1 MWKHSIAIAGLAAL
15 CLACGGG
22 EKAGGN
28 SAAKAEARKAE
39 WTWLENSRKQ
49 LQEMRAQAVTLAA
62 SPETATQVE
71 AVQQQIDTKTDEL
84 GRRLVQYINDDP
96 PVQGEPMKPEQL
108 AAFRLK
114 SAEDM
119 VVAAEF
125 IDKGG
130 DYRRAIDIYKAAL
143 SVDPDNPELK
153 AALEKADTMRLVTP
167 ERFALVK
174 KGMTEDEV
182 RQVLGQVYLRNVK
195 DYPEKHIVSWFFPTA
210 DDGHAAAVYFSKKGD
225 KVQVYQATF
234 DAVKPGGGGAEEPK

>member
-1 MWKHSIAIAGLAAL
+1 MWKHSIAIAGLAVL
-15 CLACGGG
+15 CFACGGG
-22 EKAGGN
+22 EKSEGN
-28 SAAKAEARKAE
+28 LAAKAEARKAE
-39 WTWLENSRKQ
+39 WTWLENAHKE
-49 LQEMRAQAVTLAA
+49 LQEMRAQVATLAA
-62 SPETATQVE
+62 NPETAAQVE
-71 AVQQQIDTKTDEL
+71 GVQQQIDAKTDEL

-96 PVQGEPMKPEQL
+96 PIQGEAMKPEQL

-130 DYRRAIDIYKAAL
+130 DYRRALDIYRAAL
-143 SVDPDNPELK
+143 AVDPDNAELK
-153 AALEKADTMRLVTP
+153 GALDKAESMRLVTP

-174 KGMTEDEV
+174 KGMTQDEV

-195 DYPEKHIVSWFFPTA
+195 EYPEKNIVSWFYPTA

-234 DAVKPGGGGAEEPK
+234 DAVKPGGGGADEPK